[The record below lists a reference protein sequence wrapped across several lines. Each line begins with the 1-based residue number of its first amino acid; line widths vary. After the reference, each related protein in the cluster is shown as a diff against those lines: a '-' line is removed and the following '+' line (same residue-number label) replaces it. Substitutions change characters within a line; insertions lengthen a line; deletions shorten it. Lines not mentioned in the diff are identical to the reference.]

1 MAFANE
7 CFPLSGAMLGEPA
20 VGAAA
25 ESLWSI
31 MNDPPLLSMES
42 VGLEGIAGD
51 ASTTLLSMPHSLGTL
66 GVSALRGGGGAQG
79 PSVDA
84 EAYADGCA
92 PLAEQKHVAL
102 VRAAVQSRTEE
113 IMESFRGHAAAIVE
127 ANKRSE
133 QTFCARRDAVRQA
146 RAREWRSNAAL
157 LVVWV
162 CGVCVVISA
171 PPTAMSCLP
180 LANQRAPL

>member
-7 CFPLSGAMLGEPA
+7 CFPISGAMLGEPA

-66 GVSALRGGGGAQG
+66 GAYAPRGGRGARG
-79 PSVDA
+79 RSVDA

-92 PLAEQKHVAL
+92 PIAEQKHVAL
-102 VRAAVQSRTEE
+102 VRAAVQSRTDE

-133 QTFCARRDAVRQA
+133 QTFCARRDAVRRA
-146 RAREWRSNAAL
+146 RAREWRANAAL
-157 LVVWV
+157 L
-162 CGVCVVISA
+162 
-171 PPTAMSCLP
+171 
-180 LANQRAPL
+180 